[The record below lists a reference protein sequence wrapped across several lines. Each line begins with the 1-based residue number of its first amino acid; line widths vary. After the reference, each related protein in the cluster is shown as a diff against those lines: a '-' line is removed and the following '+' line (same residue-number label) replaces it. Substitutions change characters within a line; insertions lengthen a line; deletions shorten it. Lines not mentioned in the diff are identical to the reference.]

1 MALYAVLLCKTK
13 QNIVYP
19 AWGQFWHE
27 KELSPSRNWLY
38 VTWNMRLI
46 VNGHVCMS
54 YLLMGNEALQLVR
67 APDKCDSSLVCV
79 IVFHV
84 KNVSCG

>member
-1 MALYAVLLCKTK
+1 
-13 QNIVYP
+13 
-19 AWGQFWHE
+19 
-27 KELSPSRNWLY
+27 
-38 VTWNMRLI
+38 MRLI
-46 VNGHVCMS
+46 VNDHVCMS

-67 APDKCDSSLVCV
+67 APDSAILGVLLCLICV